1 MLKNVNK
8 VTAAGLLV
16 ALGIIYGDIG
26 TSPLYVFN
34 SIIKDHTIDETL
46 ILGSLSLIIW
56 TITLLTTIKYVIL
69 VLRAD
74 NRGEGGIFAL
84 FALVRRRRKWL
95 VIPAM
100 IGGAALLSD
109 GIITPPISIT
119 SAIEGLKE
127 LPRFRDLS
135 QNTIVYIVLGI
146 ISAFFFMQQFGTASI
161 GKMFGPIMSVWF
173 GMLAVLGLV
182 HLSDDLT
189 IFRALNPYYAIH
201 FLVTYP
207 EGFWLLGAV
216 FLCTTGAEAL
226 YSDLGHCG
234 RGNIRISWIFVK
246 ICLLINYFGQGAS
259 LLKHHNL
266 KLMDAPTMAAEGINA
281 FYDLMPNWFIV
292 PGVIVATTAAII
304 ASQAMVTGSFTLIN
318 EAMRLNLWPK
328 FKIKFPTEARG
339 QIFIPGINLLLF
351 VGCVGVVLFFREA
364 TKMEAA
370 YGLAIITTMIMTTIL
385 FANYLVLHRV
395 NSGLIYFFLIFYFII
410 EASFLVA
417 LLNKFIH
424 GGYITVMIGFL
435 MFSIMYTWHR
445 ARKIKNRYVEFV
457 RMEEYIPK
465 LEELS
470 NDTTVPKYA
479 THLVYLTSANNPKE
493 IEHKI
498 IYSILNGK
506 PKRADIYWFVHVDT
520 MDDPYTSEYSVEH
533 IIPNDI
539 IRVEFRLGF
548 RMAPRLNLMFKK
560 VVEDLVAN
568 REVNV
573 TSRYESQQRNHVVGD
588 FQFVVM
594 EKFLSQDNELPFF
607 ERLIMKFYFYVKEIS
622 LSEEK
627 GFGLEQSTV
636 AVEKFPLVVAPVSKL
651 RLRRIYTEEDD

>member
-1 MLKNVNK
+1 MSKNVNK

-34 SIIKDHTIDETL
+34 SIIKERIINDTL
-46 ILGSLSLIIW
+46 ILGTLSLIIW
-56 TITLLTTIKYVIL
+56 TITLLTTIKYVIM

-127 LPRFRDLS
+127 LPRFHNIP
-135 QNTIVYIVLGI
+135 QNTIVYIVLAI
-146 ISAFFFMQQFGTASI
+146 IVVFFFMQQFGTASI
-161 GKMFGPIMSVWF
+161 GRMFGPIMSIWF
-173 GMLAVLGLV
+173 SMIAILGFF
-182 HLSDDLT
+182 HIADDMS

-246 ICLLINYFGQGAS
+246 SCLLINYFGQGAS
-259 LLKHHNL
+259 LLKHHSNKML
-266 KLMDAPTMAAEGINA
+266 DTATINAEGINA
-281 FYDLMPNWFIV
+281 FFDLMPNWFVV
-292 PGVIVATTAAII
+292 PGVIIATTAAII

-328 FKIKFPTEARG
+328 LKINYPTEARG
-339 QIFIPGINLLLF
+339 QIFIPGINMVLF
-351 VGCVGVVLFFREA
+351 IGCVGVVLHFRESA
-364 TKMEAA
+364 RMESA

-385 FANYLVLHRV
+385 FSNYLVLHRV
-395 NSGLIYFFLIFYFII
+395 KPALIYLFLVCYLII
-410 EASFLVA
+410 ETAFLTA
-417 LLNKFIH
+417 LLDKFVH
-424 GGYITVMIGFL
+424 GGYITVIIGFI
-435 MFSIMYTWHR
+435 MFSVMYTWYR

-457 RMEEYIPK
+457 RMDEYIPK

-470 NDTTVPKYA
+470 NDVTVPKYA

-498 IYSILNGK
+498 IYSILSGK

-520 MDDPYTSEYSVEH
+520 MDDPYTCEYSVEH

-573 TSRYESQQRNHVVGD
+573 TSRYESQQRNNMVGD
-588 FQFVVM
+588 FQFIVM

-607 ERLIMKFYFYVKEIS
+607 EKVIMKLYFYVKEIS

-627 GFGLEQSTV
+627 GFGLEQSKVT
-636 AVEKFPLVVAPVSKL
+636 VEKFPLVVAPVSKL
-651 RLRRIYTEEDD
+651 KLNRIYTEEEQ